1 MSVIKNKLLKNKWI
15 DSKNNIL
22 TFAKISGELTLL
34 IDGNECT
41 EGIEEKIDSLP
52 DDIFDVLDWYNY
64 NELKQIFQNWIN
76 KNNT

>member
-1 MSVIKNKLLKNKWI
+1 MSVIKNKLLKGKWT

-22 TFAKISGELTLL
+22 TFAEISGELTLL

-41 EGIEEKIDSLP
+41 EGIEEKIDLLP

-76 KNNT
+76 INNT